1 MYAGA
6 VADIKTDVIDITVVV
21 VVVAQYVT
29 DLNILG
35 RYSRTECRDLRSI
48 MRQTYAVV
56 IRIYV

>member
-35 RYSRTECRDLRSI
+35 RYTCTEC
-48 MRQTYAVV
+48 
-56 IRIYV
+56 

>member
-6 VADIKTDVIDITVVV
+6 VADIKTYVIDIAVVV

-35 RYSRTECRDLRSI
+35 RNPCTECRDLGCI
-48 MRQTYAVV
+48 MRQTDAVV